1 MAKDIFKRLSAG
13 RPPAIEK
20 APDHSSAQK
29 LLDWLQRWPKPIVNR
44 RDVRIYGPAAIRD
57 RRAMINSAEVL
68 VKNGWLT
75 PVKAR
80 QHNGFKWMVVRRPIA
95 HPTVAE

>member
-1 MAKDIFKRLSAG
+1 MAPSVFARF
-13 RPPAIEK
+13 IETPEK
-20 APDHSSAQK
+20 EPAQK
-29 LLDWLQRWPKPIVNR
+29 PSEAQQFLDWLQRWPKPVIRR
-44 RDVRIYGPAAIRD
+44 RDIRIYGPAAIRD
-57 RRAMINSAEVL
+57 RRTMINSAEVL

>member
-1 MAKDIFKRLSAG
+1 MADIFERLTAR
-13 RPPAIEK
+13 RPPPTERTQR
-20 APDHSSAQK
+20 PSQAQQ
-29 LLDWLQRWPKPIVNR
+29 LLDWLQRWDKPIVNR